1 MPSPLAV
8 PAVQLL
14 REPGS
19 DGIPLHARVYR
30 MLRSHILDGTLGP
43 AARLPSARG
52 LAADLGVSRNTVESA
67 FLQLA
72 AEGYIVRRI
81 GSGTYV
87 AHTLPEVAPFRPR
100 RAAGIAGTAPRLAR
114 RGRRI
119 AELGTTEI
127 ERDGQTGPCASDV
140 DAFPATTWNR
150 ILARQ
155 ARRAGREALLPADS
169 AGVPEL
175 RRAIAEHLALTRGV
189 RCEAGQ
195 VVVVNG
201 TQQAVDLIARLL
213 LDPGTVAAMEDPGYP
228 SAWAALAAAGARVRA
243 VPVDREGLRT
253 DRLPARHA
261 PALVYVTPSHQYPLG
276 VTMSLARRLG
286 LLGWAAAHGAWIVED
301 DYDSEF
307 HYEGRPLAAL
317 QGLDSAE
324 RTIYVGTFNKVL
336 FPGIRLAY
344 LVAPPALADAF
355 AAGRRLLDG
364 FSPPLSQLALA
375 EFIDRG
381 HFAAHLRQARGVY
394 GERRDLLL
402 RQVGRAWGDAV
413 RLGPSATGLH
423 LVAFLPEGSDDRRIA
438 RAAPAGAMTVAPLSD
453 YYRNGPGRPGLLL
466 SFGSAA
472 PERIRR
478 TVEGLA
484 PLVTRQSGTVTSL

>member
-1 MPSPLAV
+1 MPAPTAV
-8 PAVQLL
+8 PAILLL

-19 DGIPLHARVYR
+19 DGVPLHARVYR
-30 MLRSHILDGTLGP
+30 TLRSHILGGRLGP
-43 AARLPSARG
+43 GARLPSARG
-52 LAADLGVSRNTVESA
+52 LASDLGVSRNTVETA
-67 FLQLA
+67 FLQLS
-72 AEGYIVRRI
+72 AEGYIVRRT

-87 AHTLPEVAPFRPR
+87 ADTLPEVVPFRPR
-100 RAAGIAGTAPRLAR
+100 RTVDMAGGPPALSG
-114 RGRRI
+114 RGRRM

-127 ERDGQTGPCASDV
+127 ERDAQTGPCASDV
-140 DAFPATTWNR
+140 DAFPAATWNR

-189 RCEAGQ
+189 RAEPEQ

-201 TQQAVDLIARLL
+201 TQQAVDLVARLL
-213 LDPGTVAAMEDPGYP
+213 LDPGATAAMEEPGYP
-228 SAWAALAAAGARVRA
+228 SAWAALVAAGARVRSL
-243 VPVDREGLRT
+243 PVDGDGLRT
-253 DRLPARHA
+253 DRLVVRHP

-286 LLGWAAAHGAWIVED
+286 LLSWAAAARAWIVED

-317 QGLDSAE
+317 QGLDAAG
-324 RTIYVGTFNKVL
+324 RTIYIGTFNKVL

-344 LVAPPALADAF
+344 LVVPPNLADAF

-364 FSPPLSQLALA
+364 FSPPLTQLALA
-375 EFIDRG
+375 EFLARG
-381 HFAAHLRQARGVY
+381 HFAAHLRQARAVY
-394 GERRDLLL
+394 SARRDALL
-402 RQVGRAWGDAV
+402 RQVARAWGEAV

-423 LVAFLPEGSDDRRIA
+423 LVALLPGGSDDRRIA
-438 RAAPAGAMTVAPLSD
+438 RAAPVGGMAVAPLSE
-453 YYRNGPGRPGLLL
+453 YYRTGRRRPGLLL
-466 SFGSAA
+466 SFGGAT
-472 PERIRR
+472 PERIRQ
-478 TVEGLA
+478 TVDALA
-484 PLVTRQSGTVTSL
+484 PLVSRQSGTTPPL

>member
-1 MPSPLAV
+1 MTISPSA
-8 PAVQLL
+8 PAIHLL

-19 DGIPLHARVYR
+19 DGAPLHARVYR
-30 MLRSHILDGTLGP
+30 TLRSHILDGTLGP
-43 AARLPSARG
+43 GARLPSARG
-52 LAADLGVSRNTVESA
+52 LAADLRVSRNTIESA

-72 AEGYIVRRI
+72 AEGYIVRRT

-87 AHTLPEVAPFRPR
+87 ADTVPEVAPFRHR
-100 RAAGIAGTAPRLAR
+100 RTAATTGSSAGLAR
-114 RGRRI
+114 RGRQI

-127 ERDGQTGPCASDV
+127 ERDTQTGPCASDV
-140 DAFPATTWNR
+140 DAFPEATWNR

-189 RCEAGQ
+189 GAEMEQ

-213 LDPGTVAAMEDPGYP
+213 LDPGAVAAVEEPGYP
-228 SAWAALAAAGARVRA
+228 SAWAALVAAGARVQG
-243 VPVDREGLRT
+243 VPVDGDGLRV
-253 DRLPARHA
+253 DRLAVGRP

-276 VTMSLARRLG
+276 VTMSLARRLS
-286 LLGWAAAHGAWIVED
+286 LLSWAAAERAWIMED

-317 QGLDSAE
+317 QGLDAGS

-344 LVAPPALADAF
+344 LVVPPGLADAF

-364 FSPPLSQLALA
+364 FSPPLTQLALA
-375 EFIDRG
+375 EFLTRG

-394 GERRDLLL
+394 AARRDALL
-402 RQVGRAWGDAV
+402 RQVDRDWRTSV

-423 LVAFLPEGSDDRRIA
+423 LIALLPKGSDDRRVA
-438 RAAPAGAMTVAPLSD
+438 RAAPAGGMAVAPLSE
-453 YYRNGPGRPGLLL
+453 YYRAEPKRPGLLL
-466 SFGSAA
+466 NFGSATL
-472 PERIRR
+472 ERIRH
-478 TVEGLA
+478 TVQALA
-484 PLVTRQSGTVTSL
+484 PVVVRQSGTIKAL

>member
-1 MPSPLAV
+1 MPASSAV
-8 PAVQLL
+8 PAIQLL
-14 REPGS
+14 GEPES
-19 DGIPLHARVYR
+19 DGVPLHARVYR
-30 MLRSHILDGTLGP
+30 TLRSHILGGTLGP
-43 AARLPSARG
+43 GARLPSARG
-52 LAADLGVSRNTVESA
+52 LAADLGVSRNTVETA
-67 FLQLA
+67 FLQLT
-72 AEGYIVRRI
+72 AEGYIVRRT

-87 AHTLPEVAPFRPR
+87 ADTLPEVAPFRLR
-100 RAAGIAGTAPRLAR
+100 RAAGETGGPPGLAR

-140 DAFPATTWNR
+140 DAFPAATWNR

-175 RRAIAEHLALTRGV
+175 RHAIAEHLALTRGV
-189 RCEAGQ
+189 RAESGQ

-213 LDPGTVAAMEDPGYP
+213 LDPGAAAAMEEPGYP
-228 SAWAALAAAGARVRA
+228 SAWAALVAAGARVRSL
-243 VPVDREGLRT
+243 PVDGDGLRT
-253 DRLPARHA
+253 DRLAAWHP

-276 VTMSLARRLG
+276 VTMSLARRLS
-286 LLGWAAAHGAWIVED
+286 LLSWAAAERAWIVED

-307 HYEGRPLAAL
+307 HYDGRPLAAL
-317 QGLDSAE
+317 QGLDAAG

-344 LVAPPALADAF
+344 LVVPPNLADAF

-364 FSPPLSQLALA
+364 FSPPLTQLALA
-375 EFIDRG
+375 EFLTRG
-381 HFAAHLRQARGVY
+381 HFAAHLRQARAGY
-394 GERRDLLL
+394 AARRDLLL
-402 RQVGRAWGDAV
+402 REIARAWGSAV

-423 LVAFLPEGSDDRRIA
+423 LVALLPAGSDDRRIA
-438 RAAPAGAMTVAPLSD
+438 RAAPAGAMAVAPLSD
-453 YYRNGPGRPGLLL
+453 YYRGGAARPGLLL
-466 SFGSAA
+466 SFGSAT
-472 PERIRR
+472 PERIRQA
-478 TVEGLA
+478 VAALA
-484 PLVTRQSGTVTSL
+484 PVLSRQSGTIPPL

>member
-1 MPSPLAV
+1 MTIP
-8 PAVQLL
+8 PAAPAIHLL

-19 DGIPLHARVYR
+19 DGVPLHARVYR
-30 MLRSHILDGTLGP
+30 TLRSHILDGTLGP
-43 AARLPSARG
+43 GARLPSARA
-52 LAADLGVSRNTVESA
+52 LAADLRVSRNTVESA

-72 AEGYIVRRI
+72 AEGYIVRRT

-87 AHTLPEVAPFRPR
+87 AETVRQVAPFRHR
-100 RAAGIAGTAPRLAR
+100 RAAGPTGVSGSLGR
-114 RGRRI
+114 RGRQI

-127 ERDGQTGPCASDV
+127 ERDTQTGPCASDV
-140 DAFPATTWNR
+140 DAFPVATWNR

-189 RCEAGQ
+189 RAEAEQ

-201 TQQAVDLIARLL
+201 TQQAVDLVSRLL
-213 LDPGTVAAMEDPGYP
+213 LDPGAVVAVEEPGYP
-228 SAWAALAAAGARVRA
+228 SAWAALVAAGARVQG
-243 VPVDREGLRT
+243 VPVDGDGLQAH
-253 DRLPARHA
+253 RLAVRRP

-276 VTMSLARRLG
+276 VTMSLARRLS
-286 LLGWAAAHGAWIVED
+286 LLSWAAAERAWIVED

-317 QGLDSAE
+317 QGLDAAG

-336 FPGIRLAY
+336 FPGIRAAY
-344 LVAPPALADAF
+344 LVVPPGLADAF

-364 FSPPLSQLALA
+364 FSPPLTQLALA
-375 EFIDRG
+375 EFLTRG
-381 HFAAHLRQARGVY
+381 HFAAHLRQIRAVY
-394 GERRDLLL
+394 AARRDALLHHAH
-402 RQVGRAWGDAV
+402 RGWGASV

-423 LVAFLPEGSDDRRIA
+423 LVALLPRGADDQRIA
-438 RAAPAGAMTVAPLSD
+438 RAAPAGGMAVAPLSE
-453 YYRNGPGRPGLLL
+453 YYRAAPRRPGLLL
-466 SFGSAA
+466 SFGSAT
-472 PERIRR
+472 PERIRQS
-478 TVEGLA
+478 VEALA
-484 PLVTRQSGTVTSL
+484 PIVSQQSGTILPL

>member
-1 MPSPLAV
+1 MASRSAV
-8 PAVQLL
+8 PAIQLL
-14 REPGS
+14 GEPES
-19 DGIPLHARVYR
+19 DGVPLHARVYR
-30 MLRSHILDGTLGP
+30 TLRSHILGGTLGP
-43 AARLPSARG
+43 GARLPSARG

-72 AEGYIVRRI
+72 AEGYIVRRT

-87 AHTLPEVAPFRPR
+87 ADTLPEVAPFRPR
-100 RAAGIAGTAPRLAR
+100 RTAGVTGAPPRLAR

-140 DAFPATTWNR
+140 DAFPAAIWNR

-169 AGVPEL
+169 AGMPQL

-189 RCEAGQ
+189 RCEPGQ

-201 TQQAVDLIARLL
+201 TQQAVDLVARLL
-213 LDPGTVAAMEDPGYP
+213 LDAGAVAAMEEPGYP
-228 SAWAALAAAGARVRA
+228 SAWAALVAGGARVRGI
-243 VPVDREGLRT
+243 PVDRDGLRT
-253 DRLPARHA
+253 ELLAARRG

-276 VTMSLARRLG
+276 VTLSLARRLS
-286 LLGWAAAHGAWIVED
+286 LLSWAAARAAWIVED

-317 QGLDSAE
+317 QGLDSAG

-344 LVAPPALADAF
+344 LVVPPALADAF

-364 FSPPLSQLALA
+364 FSPPLPQLALA
-375 EFIDRG
+375 EFLARG

-394 GERRDLLL
+394 AARRDLLL
-402 RQVGRAWGDAV
+402 RQAGRTWGDAV

-423 LVAFLPEGSDDRRIA
+423 LVALLPGGSDDRRIA
-438 RAAPAGAMTVAPLSD
+438 RAAPAGGMTVAPLSE
-453 YYRNGPGRPGLLL
+453 YYRSGTGRPGLLL
-466 SFGSAA
+466 SFGGAA

-478 TVEGLA
+478 TVEALA
-484 PLVTRQSGTVTSL
+484 PLITRQSGIIPPL